1 MKTYLSVFRIRLING
16 LQYRAVALGAI
27 FSRFFWAFFEIL
39 AFSAVYAAGDADF
52 SMTFPQTAAYMWMQ
66 QALYTVFSVV
76 YGDADIYDS
85 IRSGGIA
92 YELVRPADLY
102 ARWLFSAAGNRV
114 APLCTGFLP
123 MLLITLL
130 LPEPY
135 RLLLPGSAAQL
146 LLFLISA
153 VLGLFV
159 TVSISTLMHISMFFT
174 LSHRGTRVIFTAVTS
189 LLSGGLIPLAFFP
202 DAVRGV
208 VQWLPFAAMRDIPL
222 RIYCGTLSGAALWV
236 GLLAQV
242 FWLAALVALGK
253 LCMRV
258 SLKRVVVQGG

>member
-1 MKTYLSVFRIRLING
+1 MKTYLSIFRIRLING

-27 FSRFFWAFFEIL
+27 FARFFWAFFEIL

-76 YGDADIYDS
+76 CGDEDIYDS

-102 ARWLFSAAGNRV
+102 TRWLFSAAGNRV

-123 MLLITLL
+123 MLLIALL

-174 LSHRGTRVIFTAVTS
+174 LSHRGTRVIFTASCSGCRLRRCATS
-189 LLSGGLIPLAFFP
+189 RCVSTAARFPARRCGRGFSRRCSG
-202 DAVRGV
+202 
-208 VQWLPFAAMRDIPL
+208 L
-222 RIYCGTLSGAALWV
+222 RRSSRWASCACA
-236 GLLAQV
+236 
-242 FWLAALVALGK
+242 
-253 LCMRV
+253 CR
-258 SLKRVVVQGG
+258 

>member
-1 MKTYLSVFRIRLING
+1 M
-16 LQYRAVALGAI
+16 
-27 FSRFFWAFFEIL
+27 
-39 AFSAVYAAGDADF
+39 
-52 SMTFPQTAAYMWMQ
+52 
-66 QALYTVFSVV
+66 
-76 YGDADIYDS
+76 
-85 IRSGGIA
+85 
-92 YELVRPADLY
+92 
-102 ARWLFSAAGNRV
+102 
-114 APLCTGFLP
+114 
-123 MLLITLL
+123 
-130 LPEPY
+130 
-135 RLLLPGSAAQL
+135 
-146 LLFLISA
+146 
-153 VLGLFV
+153 LGLFV

-222 RIYCGTLSGAALWV
+222 RIYCGTLSGAALWA

-253 LCMRV
+253 LCMCV

>member
-1 MKTYLSVFRIRLING
+1 M
-16 LQYRAVALGAI
+16 
-27 FSRFFWAFFEIL
+27 
-39 AFSAVYAAGDADF
+39 YAAGDADF

-76 YGDADIYDS
+76 CGDEDIYDS

-102 ARWLFSAAGNRV
+102 TRWLFSAAGNRV

-123 MLLITLL
+123 MLLIALL

-135 RLLLPGSAAQL
+135 RLLLPGRCRAASSVPL
-146 LLFLISA
+146 SA
-153 VLGLFV
+153 VLGLFE
-159 TVSISTLMHISMFFT
+159 TVSISTLMHISMFFHAFAPR
-174 LSHRGTRVIFTAVTS
+174 SARHFH
-189 LLSGGLIPLAFFP
+189 GGDEFAFRRPDPLAFFSGRL
-202 DAVRGV
+202 RGV

-222 RIYCGTLSGAALWV
+222 RIYCGTLSARRCGR
-236 GLLAQV
+236 GFAQV

-253 LCMRV
+253 L
-258 SLKRVVVQGG
+258 